1 MATTRFFLRDP
12 SIVVNACRFIS
23 ALLINSDRPWV
34 IEIKEA
40 TRTLEQNAKMWCV
53 LTDISKQVKWYGEW
67 LSPEDWK
74 HVITA
79 SLRKQKSVPGIDGGF
94 VVLGLSTSK
103 MSIREMSDV
112 IELAHAFGAQQGVK
126 WGVNALDGIRW
137 SEEWRNA
144 A

>member
-137 SEEWRNA
+137 SESWRNA

>member
-1 MATTRFFLRDP
+1 MAVTRFFLRDAG
-12 SIVVNACRFIS
+12 VVLNACKFIS
-23 ALLINSDRPWV
+23 ALLVNSARPWV
-34 IEIKEA
+34 IEIKEM
-40 TRTLEQNAKMWCV
+40 TRSLEQNAKMWCV

-79 SLRKQKSVPGIDGGF
+79 VLRNQRSVPGINGGF

-112 IELAHAFGAQQGVK
+112 IEMAHAFGAEHGVK
-126 WGVNALDGIRW
+126 WGTKAMDGIRW

>member
-1 MATTRFFLRDP
+1 MSSGGEEEGIPT
-12 SIVVNACRFIS
+12 
-23 ALLINSDRPWV
+23 
-34 IEIKEA
+34 K
-40 TRTLEQNAKMWCV
+40 NAKMWCV

-79 SLRKQKSVPGIDGGF
+79 VLRNQRSVPGINGGF

-112 IELAHAFGAQQGVK
+112 IEMANAFGAEHGVK
-126 WGVNALDGIRW
+126 WGTKAMDGIRW